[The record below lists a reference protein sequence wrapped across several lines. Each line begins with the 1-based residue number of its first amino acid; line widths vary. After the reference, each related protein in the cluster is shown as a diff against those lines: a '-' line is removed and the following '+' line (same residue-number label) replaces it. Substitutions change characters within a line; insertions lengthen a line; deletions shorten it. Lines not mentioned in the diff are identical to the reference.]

1 MRDCSSLLN
10 LTTERT
16 KDTKGFEI
24 MGYLT
29 SCSLRPSW

>member
-10 LTTERT
+10 LITTERT
-16 KDTKGFEI
+16 KDTKGFDI

-29 SCSLRPSW
+29 LNRQ